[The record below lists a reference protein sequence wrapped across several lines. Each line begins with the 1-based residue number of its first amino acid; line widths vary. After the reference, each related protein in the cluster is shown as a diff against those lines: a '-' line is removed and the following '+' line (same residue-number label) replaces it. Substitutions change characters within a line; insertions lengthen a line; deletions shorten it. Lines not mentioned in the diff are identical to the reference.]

1 MIPRNNPN
9 NIIKI
14 TKEHIINY
22 YNHAYYIKSISQNN
36 LIKGIITKKEW
47 NSEKIRFNLYKWY
60 FHNYKDNTEDEC
72 KEYFKNK
79 LKSIFKENEDTLTEI
94 KKCKFSSNYTKI
106 CYKSMT
112 DKLIELKD
120 ESKEKISYIF
130 EYKHYNK
137 ITKKDDTLIMYI
149 ILTKEMSREIK
160 NKDIYQ
166 FFGDAT
172 YRCVPPTFRK
182 YRLYILS
189 GFNLQLKKT
198 MIVAMILIPNETQI
212 TYKEMFKNLKNIF
225 GFNPRLFNMDFNKA
239 ECIALKEIFPN
250 VYIIKCFF
258 HYIQCLYKYIKKS
271 CLNIKEYK
279 TDISELLL
287 NLKMLSFIEPD
298 NISYIYKKKYIIIKI
313 LMTFI
318 TILKEIG

>member
-1 MIPRNNPN
+1 
-9 NIIKI
+9 
-14 TKEHIINY
+14 
-22 YNHAYYIKSISQNN
+22 
-36 LIKGIITKKEW
+36 
-47 NSEKIRFNLYKWY
+47 
-60 FHNYKDNTEDEC
+60 
-72 KEYFKNK
+72 
-79 LKSIFKENEDTLTEI
+79 
-94 KKCKFSSNYTKI
+94 
-106 CYKSMT
+106 MT

-120 ESKEKISYIF
+120 ESKEKISYIC

-318 TILKEIG
+318 TIL